1 MDPENPRHKAALD
14 EQALALEM
22 ITTRRLSVLIGQA
35 GTGKTSIVGA
45 LVECDALKKGGIL
58 LLAPTGKARVR
69 LAGATG
75 IEAMTIAQFLYH
87 LGRYDGARQHPRFE
101 GENPKA
107 TKHNSTKT
115 VVIDEASMLTMDTLQ
130 AILDGIDQTVVTR
143 IILVGDPNQLP
154 PIGVGR
160 PFVDLVSYLENFPA
174 QPEKPD
180 TRGAVGRLQ
189 IEVRTKAGA
198 PSDALRLASWFT
210 NEPVGGDAERVLSE
224 IGWRR
229 DFNDLEIVFWKTV
242 EDLREALLAEFR
254 KHLGLNG
261 PDDVD
266 GFNLAL
272 GYRDG
277 NIQFA
282 HPDSVEN
289 FQILSPERA
298 HPHGV
303 HELNRW
309 MQSRFRA
316 KELRDVGSS
325 SKHRWATKGS

>member
-1 MDPENPRHKAALD
+1 MAA
-14 EQALALEM
+14 
-22 ITTRRLSVLIGQA
+22 
-35 GTGKTSIVGA
+35 
-45 LVECDALKKGGIL
+45 
-58 LLAPTGKARVR
+58 
-69 LAGATG
+69 
-75 IEAMTIAQFLYH
+75 
-87 LGRYDGARQHPRFE
+87 
-101 GENPKA
+101 
-107 TKHNSTKT
+107 
-115 VVIDEASMLTMDTLQ
+115 
-130 AILDGIDQTVVTR
+130 
-143 IILVGDPNQLP
+143 
-154 PIGVGR
+154 
-160 PFVDLVSYLENFPA
+160 
-174 QPEKPD
+174 
-180 TRGAVGRLQ
+180 Q

-224 IGWRR
+224 IGRRR

-242 EDLREALLAEFR
+242 EDLREALLAEFQ

-272 GYRDG
+272 GYRG
-277 NIQFA
+277 GSIQFA
-282 HPDSVEN
+282 DPDGIEN

-316 KELRDVGSS
+316 KELRGVREFFKTSLGDEGIVIRDKVIQVVNRKMSGYNWRTGENEDVYVANGDIGGVGYGKNGFLNVAFAGKPNLTFGFRGKDFGEDFTPLELAYALTIHKAQGSQFGTVFVVIPNSSRLLSRELLYTALTRSRERLVPWSRARVQGSS
-325 SKHRWATKGS
+325 TNSASRKNPTPHGGTPTSFPQSFEHYPTPRLTPST